1 MRPKVI
7 KTEADYEA
15 ALARLEEL
23 LDAAP
28 GTPEGD
34 DFELWA
40 TLISAYEEDAF
51 PIDLPDPVAAIRF
64 RMEQVGLKQ
73 ADLVPYIGS
82 ASRVSE
88 ILRGK
93 RTLSLSMIRKLHEGL
108 GIPAEVLLQEPGA
121 AIPTAHPDIEWLR
134 FPISE
139 MWKRG
144 WFAGFQGTL
153 SEAKEK
159 AEELVKPLIFPNGM
173 EAGSIPCFLR
183 RSVRS
188 SKEMD
193 KDALTAWCGYV
204 LAKAREERLPE
215 YQPGIVSRAFCR
227 DLVHL
232 SYLPNG
238 PLLAREYLNRSGIHL
253 ITERHLPKTYLDG
266 AALWEESG
274 RPVIALSLRHDR
286 LDNFWFTL
294 CHELAHVGLHFG
306 ATHQESF
313 VDEVET
319 STKSTRERQADEFAA
334 DALVPAGKWR
344 KSGLSAH
351 WSASAII
358 AFAKKLRI
366 HPAIVA
372 GRIRRAQGD
381 YRILWPLVGRG
392 EVRRLFEASTS

>member
-23 LDAAP
+23 LDAEP
-28 GTPEGD
+28 DTSEGD
-34 DFELWA
+34 EFELWA

-64 RMEQVGLKQ
+64 RMEQAGLKQ

-121 AIPTAHPDIEWLR
+121 AMPTAHPEIEWLR
-134 FPISE
+134 FPIGE
-139 MWKRG
+139 MLKRG
-144 WFAGFQGTL
+144 WFDDFHGSL
-153 SEAKEK
+153 HEAKEK
-159 AEELVKPLIFPNGM
+159 AEELIAPLIFPDGL

-188 SKEMD
+188 AREMD

-204 LAKAREERLPE
+204 LAEARKERLPE
-215 YQPGIVSRAFCR
+215 YEPGTVGKTFCR
-227 DLVHL
+227 DLAHL

-238 PLLAREYLNRSGIHL
+238 PRLAKEYLNKSGIHL

-266 AALWEESG
+266 AALWCESG

-294 CHELAHVGLHFG
+294 CHELAHVSLHLG
-306 ATHQESF
+306 TDRQEAF
-313 VDEVET
+313 VDDVEA
-319 STKSTRERQADEFAA
+319 SSRSTRERQADEFAA
-334 DALVPAGKWR
+334 NALVPAGKWR
-344 KSGLSAH
+344 QSGLSAN

-358 AFAKKLRI
+358 DFAKKLRI

-372 GRIRRAQGD
+372 GRIRREQSD
-381 YRILWPLVGRG
+381 YKILWPLVGRG
-392 EVRRLFEASTS
+392 EVRVCFETP